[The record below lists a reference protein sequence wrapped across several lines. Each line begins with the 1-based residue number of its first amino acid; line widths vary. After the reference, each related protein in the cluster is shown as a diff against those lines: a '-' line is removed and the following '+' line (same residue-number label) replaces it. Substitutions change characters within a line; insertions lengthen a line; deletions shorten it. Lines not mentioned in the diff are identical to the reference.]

1 MVHLYPTLEVRKRN
15 YGHLYLKSSLILRV
29 IHCPTPEE
37 KRTDLSLPILNTA
50 SYSWSIITPPLEVRK
65 RNPGHLYP
73 KYSLILRV
81 IHCPTLEVKRRD
93 LNLPI
98 LNTASYS
105 WSIITPLGAE
115 EGRPRFPYPRTYF
128 LEVLQNRFLYCGVL
142 FGNLDKVGS

>member
-1 MVHLYPTLEVRKRN
+1 MDTSIQNPA
-15 YGHLYLKSSLILRV
+15 SFDLRV
-29 IHCPTPEE
+29 IHCPTAEE

-65 RNPGHLYP
+65 RNPGHFYP
-73 KYSLILRV
+73 KSSLFLRV

-93 LNLPI
+93 LKLPI

-105 WSIITPLGAE
+105 WSIITLPPPPPPPGAE

-128 LEVLQNRFLYCGVL
+128 LKVLQNRFLYCGVL
-142 FGNLDKVGS
+142 FGGLGKIGS

>member
-1 MVHLYPTLEVRKRN
+1 MDTSIQNPA
-15 YGHLYLKSSLILRV
+15 SFDLRV

-65 RNPGHLYP
+65 RNPGHFYP
-73 KYSLILRV
+73 KSSLILRV

-105 WSIITPLGAE
+105 WSIITPPPPPPPPPFQEQKNADPG
-115 EGRPRFPYPRTYF
+115 FPI
-128 LEVLQNRFLYCGVL
+128 LEPTF
-142 FGNLDKVGS
+142 